1 MSKVIWTQNALD
13 DLAGIQE
20 YIARDSV
27 YYAEKFVDDAF
38 NAVERLETFPESGR
52 MVPERY
58 EPDFREVIF
67 GSYRIIYKIINDDVY
82 IVTMIHGKRNYQPD

>member
-1 MSKVIWTQNALD
+1 MSKVIWTQTALD
-13 DLAGIQE
+13 DLSGIQE

-38 NAVERLETFPESGR
+38 RAVERLVMFPESGR

-58 EPDFREVIF
+58 SPDFREVIF
-67 GSYRIIYKIINDDVY
+67 GSYRIIYKIIDGDVY
-82 IVTMIHGKRNYQPD
+82 ITTMIHGKRNYQPD